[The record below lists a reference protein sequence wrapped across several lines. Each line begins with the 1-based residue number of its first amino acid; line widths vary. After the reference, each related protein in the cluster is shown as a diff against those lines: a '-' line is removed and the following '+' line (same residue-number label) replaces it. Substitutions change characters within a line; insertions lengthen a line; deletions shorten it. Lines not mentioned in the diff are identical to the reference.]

1 MIFECAS
8 ILVFLDVMYYI
19 HPDYRQG
26 R

>member
-8 ILVFLDVMYYI
+8 ILVFSYVMYII

>member
-8 ILVFLDVMYYI
+8 ILIFSDVMYYI

>member
-8 ILVFLDVMYYI
+8 LLVFSDVIYYI

-26 R
+26 K

>member
-8 ILVFLDVMYYI
+8 ILVFSDVMYYI
-19 HPDYRQG
+19 HSDYKQG

>member
-8 ILVFLDVMYYI
+8 ILVFSDVIYYI

>member
-8 ILVFLDVMYYI
+8 ILVFSEVIYYI

>member
-8 ILVFLDVMYYI
+8 ILVFLDVIYYI

>member
-8 ILVFLDVMYYI
+8 ILVLSYVIYYI
-19 HPDYRQG
+19 HPDYGQG